1 MAEYRTDLTDLNYVL
16 FDWLKVQDH
25 IQDFEANDLK
35 DIILQFDNY
44 VEKEVW
50 PSRVIGDEVGVVL
63 RDGKVIVPEEFH
75 LANKLFYKNGWYGLG
90 FAEKIGG
97 MPVPH
102 ALTVAC
108 TSIIVGA
115 NVSFSMYYGLTKAA
129 MNVILEVGSDKQKN
143 TYIAKFMSGAWGGT
157 MCLTEAGAGSDV
169 GAAKTTAEPLAD
181 GTYKIKGTK
190 IFISSGDND
199 LYENIIHLVLARTPG
214 ADKGT
219 KGLSLFI
226 VPKNHFDESGAL
238 GKTNNVT
245 CTNIEEKMGMH
256 GSSTCELT
264 FGNDGETIGELI
276 GNEFDGMTNMFI
288 MMNEARLLC
297 GSQGDSQANQV
308 LTLTEQYAKERVQFG
323 TEIINLPDVKRM
335 VNKMRAMARGTRALN
350 LYVSHLFDLAKRDS
364 AVENEIAF
372 FTPVCKAY
380 STEEGYQVC
389 VDAIQVHGGYGYCKE
404 YGIEQF
410 ARDSKIASIYEGTT
424 GIQALDFVTRKV
436 LKDGGKTFMTI
447 LARTKE
453 TIEKG
458 KVDWP
463 KETQLMEDSID
474 GVTEIL
480 KKFEKAEQNKNNNF
494 ILDHCTDF
502 LFYCGNTIVS
512 WLLLDLAILAK
523 ADSQVASSDRLEYL
537 SSKQA
542 DFEIFA
548 QHFLVRNKGIYTTI
562 MHFND

>member
-1 MAEYRTDLTDLNYVL
+1 MAEFRTDLTDINYIL

-25 IQDFEANDLK
+25 IEDFEANDLK
-35 DIILQFDNY
+35 DIISQFDNY

-50 PSRVIGDEVGVVL
+50 PSRVIGDEVGVIL
-63 RDGKVIVPEEFH
+63 KDGKVTVPKEFQK
-75 LANKLFYKNGWYGLG
+75 ANKLFYENGWFGLG
-90 FAEKIGG
+90 FAEEIGG

-102 ALTVAC
+102 ALAVAC
-108 TSIIVGA
+108 TSIVVGA

-129 MNVILEVGSDKQKN
+129 MNVILEVGSDKQKE
-143 TYIAKFMSGAWGGT
+143 TFIANFMSGAWGGT

-169 GAAKTTAEPLAD
+169 GAAKTTAEPVGD

-214 ADKGT
+214 AEKGT

-226 VPKNHFDESGAL
+226 VPKVRVNEDGSL
-238 GKTNNVT
+238 GSLNNVT

-276 GNEFDGMTNMFI
+276 GHEFDGMTNMFI

-308 LTLTEQYAKERVQFG
+308 LTLTEQYANERVQFG

-335 VNKMRAMARGTRALN
+335 VNKMRAMSRGTRALN
-350 LYVSHLFDLAKRDS
+350 LYASHLFDLVKKDP

-372 FTPVCKAY
+372 FTPICKAY

-410 ARDSKIASIYEGTT
+410 ARDTKISSIYEGTT

-447 LARTKE
+447 LGRTKK

-458 KVDWP
+458 KTDWP
-463 KETQLMEDSID
+463 KETELMEESIV
-474 GVTEIL
+474 GVTKIL
-480 KKFEKAEQNKNNNF
+480 EEFGKAAQNKNNNY
-494 ILDHCTDF
+494 IMDHCTDF
-502 LFYCGNTIVS
+502 LFYCGNLIVS
-512 WLLLDLAILAK
+512 WMLLDLAILAR
-523 ADSQVASSDRLEYL
+523 ADSEGSSGDKLDYLKTKQV
-537 SSKQA
+537 
-542 DFEIFA
+542 DFETFA
-548 QHFLVRNKGIYTTI
+548 QHFLVRNRGIYTTI
-562 MHFND
+562 TNFNV